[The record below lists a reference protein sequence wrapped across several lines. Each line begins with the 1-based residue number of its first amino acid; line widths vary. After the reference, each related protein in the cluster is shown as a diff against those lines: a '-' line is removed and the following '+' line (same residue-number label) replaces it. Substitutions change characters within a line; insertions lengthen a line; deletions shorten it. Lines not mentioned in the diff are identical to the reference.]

1 MRASRGS
8 DTNSGADADHAFQTI
23 SHAVSVVPDSYK
35 IIVGP
40 GVYSEAVSTDRAV
53 GKPPKALSL
62 IADPTGQQTKDARGD
77 VVIDATNKAIG
88 AGIRVSNSD
97 HTLIDG
103 FKITGGQDAGIVVK
117 SGSSNLTVQNCI
129 VHDNP
134 GDGIRIQDSPNV
146 LVFNNLVYA
155 NSGMGIGIVGSVSGS
170 PGARVYS
177 NTVFGNSDRGITVG
191 TSKTASTG
199 VAIHNNIVQDNGL
212 RSTPN
217 LENIKVFTNPNSLPV
232 DEDYNLVFP
241 ATYLPDNL
249 AGTHDLSADAVF
261 VARGQDDFHLSKAN
275 PKSPAIDGGGPLN
288 IADQWITILRQRTT
302 TGTNLDSGVLDLGF
316 HFLR

>member
-1 MRASRGS
+1 MSRGS

-23 SHAVSVVPDSYK
+23 SYAVSVVPDSYK

-40 GVYSEAVSTDRAV
+40 GMYSEAVSTDRAV

-103 FKITGGQDAGIVVK
+103 FRITGGKDAGIVVK

-155 NSGMGIGIVGSVSGS
+155 NGGMGIGLVGPVSGS

-177 NTVFGNSDRGITVG
+177 NTVYGNRDRGITVG
-191 TSKTASTG
+191 TSSTTSTG
-199 VAIHNNIVQDNGL
+199 ATIHNNIVQNNGL
-212 RSTPN
+212 KSTPT
-217 LENIKVFTNPNSLPV
+217 LENIKVFTNSLSGI

-241 ATYLPDNL
+241 AKYLPGNL

-261 VARGQDDFHLSKAN
+261 VAPGQDDFHLSKDN
-275 PKSPAIDGGGPLN
+275 PESPAIDGGGPLN
-288 IADQWITILRQRTT
+288 IADQWITILHQRTT
-302 TGTNLDSGVLDLGF
+302 TGTNLDTGTLDLGF